1 LLENLKLGLLV
12 VLLLPGFIFVQA
24 QEHHLLREKKPQF
37 EKTLEIILE
46 SCLIWIVALTSPF
59 WWPWP
64 QARDQVRNELVSLA
78 NTQFG
83 GGHTTPPHLVAGH
96 DLVILAEFFFAVC
109 LWSLIIANIWGIIR
123 KDARIDAA
131 FVFLTGRS
139 WYPAVTLEFFK
150 RSLSK
155 AVVVETKDEAR
166 YMGILASAPDTI
178 EGKYI
183 ILRSVAFLPK
193 PEPGKDS
200 NVESLPLVEEMLL
213 NIDGVALVQRLK
225 PEILKQKGSDNVH
238 QTP

>member
-1 LLENLKLGLLV
+1 MENLKLGLFV

-64 QARDQVRNELVSLA
+64 QARDQVGNQLVLLLNS
-78 NTQFG
+78 QFG
-83 GGHTTPPHLVAGH
+83 GGHVTPPHLMTGH
-96 DLVILAEFFFAVC
+96 DLVIWAEFFFAVC
-109 LWSLIIANIWGIIR
+109 LWSLIVANIWGIIR

-155 AVVVETKDEAR
+155 AVVVETKEQAR
-166 YMGILASAPDTI
+166 YMGILASAPDTVD
-178 EGKYI
+178 GKYI

-193 PEPGKDS
+193 PELGRDS
-200 NVESLPLVEEMLL
+200 NLESLPLVEEMLL

-225 PEILKQKGSDNVH
+225 PELLKRKGSKDVK
-238 QTP
+238 QAP